1 MPIDQPNATA
11 SISITLTNT
20 GNTDSSEVLMG
31 YFRPSK
37 EVHSAMRQAQS
48 SPMTSAGKLPLKK
61 QLFAITRL
69 PVIAAGQSST
79 AAFTFS
85 PRQLALV
92 DPDNGDSVLV
102 PGAYSLEFTT
112 GRPDEGQTAS
122 WEVALTGSRA
132 VLGAFP

>member
-11 SISITLTNT
+11 SITITLTNT
-20 GNTDSSEVLMG
+20 GDTDSSEVLMG

-37 EVHSAMRQAQS
+37 EVHAAMRTQL
-48 SPMTSAGKLPLKK
+48 SPAALAGKLPLKK
-61 QLFAITRL
+61 QLFAIKRL
-69 PVIAAGQSST
+69 PVIAAGKSST

-92 DPDNGDSVLV
+92 DPANGDSVLV

-122 WEVALTGSRA
+122 WKVVLTGSRT
-132 VLGAFP
+132 VLGVFP